1 MKLHILSDL
10 HLTSEGYSIP
20 DDIEFDVLVVAGDVS
35 NYGADAVRW
44 LAHEEINRGKPVLYV
59 PGNHEFYSL
68 CMPTTFLGMSV
79 AADETPVEV
88 LDRRELVI
96 DGVRF
101 LGCTL
106 WTDFNLAINGERDQ
120 GQGMRVSSIFVAD
133 FSMIN
138 PTDNDLVYLKPE
150 DTVAFHQRDLA
161 WLRAALARPF
171 DGPTVV
177 VTHHAPNRGSLS
189 HQWEGD
195 WCSTAF
201 VSELPDECF
210 AGADLWVHGH
220 THTAFDYQV
229 AGCRVICNPRG
240 YVRGYGNSEQT
251 GFDPRLVVEV

>member
-20 DDIEFDVLVVAGDVS
+20 DDIEFDVLIVAGDVS
-35 NYGADAVRW
+35 NCGPDAVRW

-59 PGNHEFYSL
+59 PGNHEFYVLS
-68 CMPTTFLGMSV
+68 MPTTFRGMSV

-88 LDRRELVI
+88 LDRRALVI

-106 WTDFNLAINGERDQ
+106 WTDFNLVIEGEHDPAR
-120 GQGMRVSSIFVAD
+120 GMKMSAIFVAD
-133 FSMIN
+133 FGMIN

-161 WLRAALARPF
+161 WLTEALAEPF

-177 VTHHAPNRGSLS
+177 ITHHAPHRGSVS
-189 HQWEGD
+189 SQWAKD
-195 WCSTAF
+195 WCTTAF
-201 VSELPDECF
+201 VSDLPQALFET
-210 AGADLWVHGH
+210 ADLWVHGH
-220 THTAFDYQV
+220 THTAFDYRV

-240 YVRGYGNSEQT
+240 YVRGYGNSEKT